1 MQQCINGA
9 ADAVRR
15 AAKMRCSY
23 INLAFKVYRFS
34 FSKIEQF
41 KSGTTSNM
49 QQFNVNIWYIAVV
62 KPTHVLC
69 DQSVDAV
76 VTRES
81 SMLPKML
88 LSTGA
93 ARAAL
98 MTPSPGGA
106 I

>member
-1 MQQCINGA
+1 
-9 ADAVRR
+9 
-15 AAKMRCSY
+15 MRCSY
-23 INLAFKVYRFS
+23 IKLAFKVYRFN

-69 DQSVDAV
+69 DQGADAV

-81 SMLPKML
+81 SVLPEMLP
-88 LSTGA
+88 SAGA
-93 ARAAL
+93 AGAAL
-98 MTPSPGGA
+98 TTPRPGGW
-106 I
+106 